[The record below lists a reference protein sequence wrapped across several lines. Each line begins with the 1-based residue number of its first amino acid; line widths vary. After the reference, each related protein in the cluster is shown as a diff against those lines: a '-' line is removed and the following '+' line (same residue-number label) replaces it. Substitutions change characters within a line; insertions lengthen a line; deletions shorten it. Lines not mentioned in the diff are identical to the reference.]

1 MTSMEE
7 IISID
12 EVNDKLQK
20 ASNDY
25 LKSEPQINCGAEN
38 FSNIRINSEPNSA
51 EENEERKCKLRGLLK
66 DHLTNEMF
74 LAMQEIIYSPHIAVR
89 LFSVGFLLVS
99 YVLASYTTLN
109 LILSYF
115 EYGVTNSVRTVYER
129 PAVFPKVSV
138 CNVNQFTSK
147 YGYEFLRNLTN
158 NTFDTSF
165 PENLSSF
172 ERLKQA
178 YITQV
183 KAFTLA
189 NNSKYFEKKSLG
201 QDLNDSL
208 LSCAFNLYECTSDD
222 FSWYYDAIYGNCYS
236 FNSGFNSTGQR
247 RDDSVSYLAGSWH
260 GLQVDFFVRS
270 YENISLFNS
279 IWGGSGAIIRIDN
292 VSHVID
298 HIRDGIFVSPGSSTY
313 VALNREFKTI
323 LPKPYSNCEIES
335 YDKLTYFDSELYRL
349 IKNSYYD
356 YTQNFCLEQCLL
368 KLLVEKCGCQL
379 SFFRSVINSKICFS
393 DSEINCSILSYWN
406 IYLKGNYIQNVCMPQ
421 CPLECY
427 SNKFSYTTSSYD
439 VHGDLYVNKIKNNPN
454 LASNFVA
461 EEINAETVRKS
472 FVRINVFY
480 ESLSYIISEEA
491 PQLDGFSLVANI
503 GGNLGLFISVSFF
516 SICEIITTLIEL
528 YL

>member
-1 MTSMEE
+1 M
-7 IISID
+7 I
-12 EVNDKLQK
+12 QK
-20 ASNDY
+20 ETESN
-25 LKSEPQINCGAEN
+25 K
-38 FSNIRINSEPNSA
+38 
-51 EENEERKCKLRGLLK
+51 KKLRELFK

-74 LAMQEIIYSPHIAVR
+74 AALQEVYYSPHISIKIFLV
-89 LFSVGFLLVS
+89 LFLLTS
-99 YVLASYTTLN
+99 YGLASYTTLK
-109 LILSYF
+109 LVLSYF
-115 EYGVTNSVRTVYER
+115 EYGVTNTVRTVYET
-129 PAVFPKVSV
+129 PAVFPKVSI
-138 CNVNQFTSK
+138 CNVNPFTSK

-165 PENLSSF
+165 PENESTFQKLT
-172 ERLKQA
+172 QA
-178 YITQV
+178 FIIQT
-183 KAFTLA
+183 KAFTIIKNLTDID
-189 NNSKYFEKKSLG
+189 KKRLG
-201 QDLNDSL
+201 LDLKDSL

-222 FSWYYDAIYGNCYS
+222 FSWYFDENFGNCYS

-335 YDKLTYFDSELYRL
+335 YDKSTSFDSELYQL
-349 IKNSYYD
+349 IKNSNYD

-368 KLLVEKCGCQL
+368 KLQHVTCGCQPT
-379 SFFRSVINSKICFS
+379 SFKTVIDSKICFS
-393 DSEINCSILSYWN
+393 DSEIGCSLYAYYYV
-406 IYLKGNYIQNVCMPQ
+406 YLKNNYIQSVCMPQ

-439 VHGDLYVNKIKNNPN
+439 VHGDLYVNTIKNNPN
-454 LASNFVA
+454 LASDFLT
-461 EEINAETVRKS
+461 EKINAETVRKS

-480 ESLSYIISEEA
+480 QSLSYTMSEEA
-491 PQLDGFSLVANI
+491 PQWDGFSLIANI

-528 YL
+528 YFHKKEPFNHF